1 MITELRTK
9 LENAQGAE
17 VRLQALQAE
26 MANGHKGVQIVYQ
39 DRIVEKVV
47 EKDKIVEKVVYV
59 SAAVCGCRQSE
70 VYTVK
75 CTSLLLGV
83 VVDDVVCM

>member
-39 DRIVEKVV
+39 DRIVEKTV

-59 SAAVCGCRQSE
+59 SAAVCGCRQGE
-70 VYTVK
+70 VYIAAAG
-75 CTSLLLGV
+75 CGCRQCGV
-83 VVDDVVCM
+83 HVTGAV

>member
-39 DRIVEKVV
+39 DRIVEKMV

-59 SAAVCGCRQSE
+59 SAAVCGCRQRE
-70 VYTVK
+70 VYKVK

-83 VVDDVVCM
+83 VVDNVVCM

>member
-39 DRIVEKVV
+39 DRIVEKMV

-59 SAAVCGCRQSE
+59 SAAVCGCLQRE
-70 VYTVK
+70 VYKVK

-83 VVDDVVCM
+83 VVDNVVCM

>member
-39 DRIVEKVV
+39 DRIVEKMV

-59 SAAVCGCRQSE
+59 CLLLCVVVGK
-70 VYTVK
+70 VK

-83 VVDDVVCM
+83 VVDNVVCM